1 MRSPE
6 ISIVIVNYNVKD
18 LVLACLESLYK
29 FLPEGLEIET
39 IVVDNHSA
47 DQSVEAI
54 RQQFPQVELIA
65 NDFNAGFP
73 AANNQAFRIA
83 KGKYVF
89 MLNPDT
95 EFFDDAL
102 YKLYRFMEQ
111 HPETGLVAPQLRNT
125 DGSFQHSVWRFPR
138 VRDIFFEM
146 YYLGRF
152 LGHKNYRDKNLDQP
166 FEAES
171 FSGAAIFFRRE
182 LFGSIGMLDETMFW
196 IEDVEFCYRAYHSG
210 YKLVYFPEAKI
221 KHHIGQSAK
230 KNYRISLS
238 NQIFNKIKFFRAHHK
253 GIRSFTVTIL
263 SFTHVVMKLLI
274 FGALSPFNVI
284 YRRKAIAYA
293 YTLPKVFNPP
303 KGIK

>member
-1 MRSPE
+1 MKSPD
-6 ISIVIVNYNVKD
+6 ISIVIVNYNVRA

-29 FLPEGLEIET
+29 FLPETLEIET
-39 IVVDNHSA
+39 ILVDNNSS
-47 DQSVEAI
+47 DGSVEAI
-54 RQQFPQVELIA
+54 RQQFPQVIVLD

-83 KGKYVF
+83 RGKYVF

-95 EFFDDAL
+95 EFMDNSL
-102 YKLYRFMEQ
+102 VKLYDYLEN
-111 HPETGLVAPQLRNT
+111 HPEVTLTAPQLRNT
-125 DGSFQHSVWRFPR
+125 DGSHQVSVWRFPR
-138 VRDIFFEM
+138 VRDIFFSM
-146 YYLGRF
+146 FYLSRF
-152 LGHKNYRDKNLDQP
+152 LGHKNYSDKNLNQP

-171 FSGAAIFFRRE
+171 VSGAAIFFRRE
-182 LFGSIGMLDETMFW
+182 LLDQIGMLDETMFW
-196 IEDVEFCYRAYHSG
+196 IEDIEFCYRAYHKG
-210 YKLVYFPEAKI
+210 FKLVYFPEAKI

-253 GIRSFTVTIL
+253 GIRSFAVTWL
-263 SFTHVVMKLLI
+263 SFFHVILKLI
-274 FGALSPFNVI
+274 TFGLLSPLNVV

-303 KGIK
+303 KGIS